1 LSTHPKAFAH
11 ATDLAEIASSF
22 FFNCFI
28 QSAYMRFI
36 LLLLLIS
43 STAFAQNTLQFQLQ
57 DANKQPLPF
66 STAILKKLP
75 DSTLYKGFLTD
86 ENGLGKISK
95 IPAGNYVLQ
104 VQSTG
109 FVTKKLS
116 LPNMTETS
124 QIDLGILILSPLT
137 KELAEVEVRATKP
150 FIEKK
155 LDKTIVNVENSAMAA
170 GNTTMEVLERSPGV
184 IVDKDGNISLRGKS
198 GAKVMIDG
206 KISYLTGTDLAN
218 YLRNLPADQIST
230 LEIMT
235 NPSSRYDAAG
245 TGGIINIKLKKNANI
260 GMNGSANAT
269 LAQGF
274 FNRQAL
280 GANLNYRNNGW
291 NWFGNASVGHRPN
304 MERNYL
310 LRKFTAQQ
318 ENWEQ
323 SFSYPNQNK
332 NAQVKGGVDW
342 YYSPKTTFG
351 ILLSGGYNYNSL
363 SNGLNQTVQ
372 MNGQNEVLSR
382 LDTYN
387 SLENPFFNYATN
399 FNYKH
404 TYDSTGR
411 ELTIDLDYA
420 RFVDESQ
427 NNYRSRYVNALFLP
441 VHPDSL
447 LRTNSA
453 SFINQYSLKSDYV
466 IPSFL
471 KAKWSLGMK
480 SSWVQ
485 TDNDLQFRAKSEQ
498 AAYFNFLTGQSNRF
512 VYTEQIHA
520 LYLNTERAIGKWSYQ
535 IGLRGEWTL
544 ADGTSSSYTS
554 EPDMTFHRDYLQLFP
569 SAFLQYEASKKHT
582 FGMNY
587 SRRIDRP
594 GYSDLNPFVFFLDNY
609 TYNVGNPM
617 LMPQLT
623 NSFELSHTYLGGIS
637 TTLGYSHTDQVITQL
652 LKQDAETRK
661 TFQTTANMAQ
671 RVTYSLGIS
680 LPIPIKNW
688 WTSNTDIFLNRAE
701 LTGNVA
707 SSAITPVGN
716 MFYVSSNHTF
726 TLPKDYK
733 IEFGGNYFTGGL
745 EGAFLFGAGG
755 SLNMG
760 IQKTIM
766 KKRATIRLNA
776 QDILYTSNPPVTI
789 KYADLDVLV
798 RPKNDS
804 RVVRLNFTYRFGNAA
819 IKGARQRATG
829 LDSEKGRV
837 KGAN

>member
-1 LSTHPKAFAH
+1 MIVH
-11 ATDLAEIASSF
+11 ATHWFEIASSF
-22 FFNCFI
+22 FFINSFI
-28 QSAYMRFI
+28 QSAYMRLL

-43 STAFAQNTLQFQLQ
+43 TVSFAQNSLQFRLQ
-57 DANKQPLPF
+57 DTNKQDLPF

-75 DSTLYKGFLTD
+75 DSTLYKGILTD
-86 ENGLGKISK
+86 ENGVGKLSK
-95 IPAGNYVLQ
+95 IPSGNYVLQ

-109 FVTKKLS
+109 FITQKLS
-116 LPNMTETS
+116 LPAITETS
-124 QIDLGILILSPLT
+124 QIDLGVISLLALT
-137 KELAEVEVRATKP
+137 KELAEVEVRAAKP
-150 FIEKK
+150 LIEKK

-269 LAQGF
+269 MAQGYF
-274 FNRQAL
+274 FRQSV

-291 NWFGNASVGHRPN
+291 NWFGNASYVHRPN

-323 SFSYPNQNK
+323 NFQYANQSENTQLK
-332 NAQVKGGVDW
+332 AGVDW
-342 YYSPKTTFG
+342 YASPKTTYGVLF
-351 ILLSGGYNYNSL
+351 SGGYNHNRL
-363 SNGLNQTVQ
+363 NDGLNRTVQ
-372 MNGQNEVLSR
+372 MNSQNEVLSR

-387 SLENPFFNYATN
+387 SLDNPFFNYATN
-399 FNYKH
+399 FNFKH

-411 ELTIDLDYA
+411 ELSIDLDQA

-427 NNYRSRYVNALFLP
+427 NNYRSRYVNAMFLP
-441 VHPDSL
+441 FKADSL
-447 LRTNSA
+447 LRTA
-453 SFINQYSLKSDYV
+453 SQSYIEQYSLKSDYV
-466 IPSFL
+466 VPSFL
-471 KAKWSLGMK
+471 KAKWGLGMK
-480 SSWVQ
+480 SSWVK
-485 TDNDLQFRAKSEQ
+485 TDNDLQFRAKSALAEN
-498 AAYFNFLTGQSNRF
+498 YNFLTGQSNRF

-520 LYLNTERAIGKWSYQ
+520 LYLNTERAIGKFSYQ
-535 IGLRGEWTL
+535 IGLRGEWTF
-544 ADGTSSSYTS
+544 ADGISKSYTGEADQS
-554 EPDMTFHRDYLQLFP
+554 FHRDYLQFFP

-582 FGMNY
+582 LGMNY

-652 LKQDAETRK
+652 LKQDVATRK
-661 TFQTTANMAQ
+661 TYQTTANMAQ
-671 RVTYSLGIS
+671 RVTYSVGIS
-680 LPIPIKNW
+680 LPIPVNKW
-688 WTSNTDIFLNRAE
+688 WTSNSDIFFNRAE
-701 LTGNVA
+701 LSGNIA
-707 SSAITPVGN
+707 ASAIAPSAN
-716 MFYVSSNHTF
+716 MFYISSNHTF
-726 TLPKDYK
+726 TLPKDIK
-733 IEFGGNYFTGGL
+733 IELGGNYFTGGL
-745 EGAFLFGAGG
+745 EGAFVFGAGG
-755 SLNMG
+755 QLNMG

-789 KYADLDVLV
+789 KYADLDVFV
-798 RPKNDS
+798 QPKNDS
-804 RVVRLNFTYRFGNAA
+804 RIVRLNFTYRFGNAS

-829 LDSEKGRV
+829 LDAEKGRV

>member
-1 LSTHPKAFAH
+1 
-11 ATDLAEIASSF
+11 
-22 FFNCFI
+22 
-28 QSAYMRFI
+28 MRFI
-36 LLLLLIS
+36 LLFLLIS
-43 STAFAQNTLQFQLQ
+43 STAFAQNSLQFHLQ
-57 DANKQPLPF
+57 DNNKQPLPF

-86 ENGLGKISK
+86 ENGLGKINK

-109 FVTKKLS
+109 FASKKLS
-116 LPNMTETS
+116 LPSITETS
-124 QIDLGILILSPLT
+124 QIDLGIISLSPLT

-150 FIEKK
+150 LIEKK

-206 KISYLTGTDLAN
+206 KIAYLTGTDLAN

-245 TGGIINIKLKKNANI
+245 TGGIINIRLKKNANI

-269 LAQGF
+269 LAQAYF
-274 FNRQAL
+274 LRQAL

-291 NWFGNASVGHRPN
+291 NWFGNASVGQRPN

-310 LRKFTAQQ
+310 LRRFTAQQ

-323 SFSYPNQNK
+323 SFRYANQNK

-363 SNGLNQTVQ
+363 NDGLNQTVQ
-372 MNGQNEVLSR
+372 MNSQNEVLSR

-387 SLENPFFNYATN
+387 SLENPFFNYAAN
-399 FNYKH
+399 FNFKH

-411 ELTIDLDYA
+411 ELTIDLDHA

-441 VHPDSL
+441 VLPDSL

-471 KAKWSLGMK
+471 KAKWSMGMK

-485 TDNDLQFRAKSEQ
+485 TDNDLQFRSKSAQ
-498 AAYFNFLTGQSNRF
+498 AAYYNFLTGQSNRF

-544 ADGTSSSYTS
+544 ADGTSSAYTG
-554 EPDMTFHRDYLQLFP
+554 EADMTFHRDYLQIFP

-582 FGMNY
+582 LGMNY

-623 NSFELSHTYLGGIS
+623 NSFELSHTYMGGIS

-652 LKQDAETRK
+652 LKQEAETRK

-688 WTSNTDIFLNRAE
+688 WTSNTDIFINRAE
-701 LTGNVA
+701 LTGNISTA
-707 SSAITPVGN
+707 NINTAGN

-819 IKGARQRATG
+819 IKGARQRSTG

>member
-1 LSTHPKAFAH
+1 
-11 ATDLAEIASSF
+11 
-22 FFNCFI
+22 
-28 QSAYMRFI
+28 MRFI
-36 LLLLLIS
+36 LLFLLIS
-43 STAFAQNTLQFQLQ
+43 STAFAQNSLQFHLQ
-57 DANKQPLPF
+57 DNNKQPLPF

-75 DSTLYKGFLTD
+75 DSSLYKGFLTD
-86 ENGLGKISK
+86 ENGLGKINK

-109 FVTKKLS
+109 FTSKKLS
-116 LPNMTETS
+116 LPSITETS
-124 QIDLGILILSPLT
+124 QIDLGIISLSPLT

-150 FIEKK
+150 LIEKK

-245 TGGIINIKLKKNANI
+245 TGGIINIRLKKNANI

-269 LAQGF
+269 LAQAYF
-274 FNRQAL
+274 LRQAL

-291 NWFGNASVGHRPN
+291 NWFGNASVGQRPN

-310 LRKFTAQQ
+310 LRRFTAQQ

-323 SFSYPNQNK
+323 SFRYANQNK
-332 NAQVKGGVDW
+332 NAQIKGGVDW

-363 SNGLNQTVQ
+363 NDGLNQTVQ
-372 MNGQNEVLSR
+372 MNSQNEVLSR

-387 SLENPFFNYATN
+387 SLENPFFNYAAN
-399 FNYKH
+399 FNFKH

-411 ELTIDLDYA
+411 ELTIDLDHA

-441 VHPDSL
+441 VMPDYSL

-453 SFINQYSLKSDYV
+453 SYINQYSLKSDYV

-471 KAKWSLGMK
+471 KAKWSMGMK

-485 TDNDLQFRAKSEQ
+485 TDNDLQFRSKSAQ
-498 AAYFNFLTGQSNRF
+498 AAYYNFLTGQSNRF

-544 ADGTSSSYTS
+544 ADGTSSAYTG
-554 EPDMTFHRDYLQLFP
+554 EADMTFHRDYLQIFP

-582 FGMNY
+582 LGMNY

-623 NSFELSHTYLGGIS
+623 NSFELSHTYMGGIS

-652 LKQDAETRK
+652 LKQEAETRK

-688 WTSNTDIFLNRAE
+688 WTSNTDIFINRAE
-701 LTGNVA
+701 LTGSVSTANINTA
-707 SSAITPVGN
+707 GN

-819 IKGARQRATG
+819 IKGARQRSTG

>member
-1 LSTHPKAFAH
+1 
-11 ATDLAEIASSF
+11 
-22 FFNCFI
+22 
-28 QSAYMRFI
+28 MRFI

-198 GAKVMIDG
+198 GAKVMIEG

>member
-1 LSTHPKAFAH
+1 
-11 ATDLAEIASSF
+11 
-22 FFNCFI
+22 
-28 QSAYMRFI
+28 MRFI
-36 LLLLLIS
+36 LLFLLIS
-43 STAFAQNTLQFQLQ
+43 STAFAQNSLQFNLQ
-57 DANKQPLPF
+57 DNNKQPLPF

-86 ENGLGKISK
+86 ENGLGKINK

-109 FVTKKLS
+109 FISQKLN
-116 LPNMTETS
+116 LPAITETS
-124 QIDLGILILSPLT
+124 QIDLGVISLLPLT
-137 KELAEVEVRATKP
+137 KELAAVEVRATKP
-150 FIEKK
+150 LIEKK

-269 LAQGF
+269 LAQAYF
-274 FNRQAL
+274 LRQAL

-291 NWFGNASVGHRPN
+291 NWFGNASMGQRPN

-323 SFSYPNQNK
+323 SFRYANQNK
-332 NAQVKGGVDW
+332 NAQIKGGVDW

-363 SNGLNQTVQ
+363 SDGLNQTVQ
-372 MNGQNEVLSR
+372 MNSQNEVLSR

-387 SLENPFFNYATN
+387 SLENPFFNYAAN
-399 FNYKH
+399 FNFKH

-411 ELTIDLDYA
+411 ELTIDLDHA

-441 VHPDSL
+441 LMPDSL
-447 LRTNSA
+447 LRTNAA

-471 KAKWSLGMK
+471 KAKWSMGMK

-485 TDNDLQFRAKSEQ
+485 TDNDLQFRSKSAQ
-498 AAYFNFLTGQSNRF
+498 AAYYNFLSGQSNRF

-535 IGLRGEWTL
+535 IGLRGEWTF
-544 ADGTSSSYTS
+544 ADGTSSAYTG
-554 EPDMTFHRDYLQLFP
+554 EADMTFHRDYLQIFP

-582 FGMNY
+582 LGMNY

-623 NSFELSHTYLGGIS
+623 HSFELIHTYMGGIS
-637 TTLGYSHTDQVITQL
+637 TTLGYSHTDQVITQI
-652 LKQDAETRK
+652 LKQEAETRK

-671 RVTYSLGIS
+671 RVTYSLGFS

-688 WTSNTDIFLNRAE
+688 WTSNTDIFINRAE
-701 LTGNVA
+701 LTGNISTA
-707 SSAITPVGN
+707 NINTAGN

-819 IKGARQRATG
+819 IKGARQRSTG

>member
-1 LSTHPKAFAH
+1 
-11 ATDLAEIASSF
+11 
-22 FFNCFI
+22 
-28 QSAYMRFI
+28 MRFI

-57 DANKQPLPF
+57 DANKQALPF

-86 ENGLGKISK
+86 ENGLGKISM

-116 LPNMTETS
+116 LPSMTESS
-124 QIDLGILILSPLT
+124 QIDLGILILSPLS

-218 YLRNLPADQIST
+218 YLRNLPADQISA

-269 LAQGF
+269 LAQGYF
-274 FNRQAL
+274 FRQSV

-291 NWFGNASVGHRPN
+291 NWFGNASVGQRPN

-323 SFSYPNQNK
+323 NFQYANQNK
-332 NAQVKGGVDW
+332 NAQLKAGVDW
-342 YYSPKTTFG
+342 YASPKTTYG
-351 ILLSGGYNYNSL
+351 LLFSGGYNFNSL
-363 SNGLNQTVQ
+363 TDGLNRTVQ
-372 MNGQNEVLSR
+372 MNSQNEVLSR

-387 SLENPFFNYATN
+387 SLENPFFNYAAN
-399 FNYKH
+399 FNFKH

-411 ELTIDLDYA
+411 ELTIDIDQA
-420 RFVDESQ
+420 RFVDESR
-427 NNYRSRYVNALFLP
+427 NNYRSQYSNPLFLP
-441 VHPDSL
+441 VRPDSL
-447 LRTNSA
+447 LRTSSNSY
-453 SFINQYSLKSDYV
+453 IEQYSLKSDYV
-466 IPSFL
+466 IPTFL
-471 KAKWSLGMK
+471 KAKWGLGMK
-480 SSWVQ
+480 SSWVK
-485 TDNDLQFRAKSEQ
+485 TDNDLQFRAKSNLAEF
-498 AAYFNFLTGQSNRF
+498 YNFLTGQSNRF
-512 VYTEQIHA
+512 VYEEQIHA

-535 IGLRGEWTL
+535 IGLRGEWTF
-544 ADGTSSSYTS
+544 ANGTSSSYTG
-554 EPDMTFHRDYLQLFP
+554 EPDITFHRDYLQFFP

-582 FGMNY
+582 LGLNY

-609 TYNVGNPM
+609 TYNVGNPL

-623 NSFELSHTYLGGIS
+623 NSFELSHTYMGGIS

-661 TFQTTANMAQ
+661 TYQTTANMAQ
-671 RVTYSLGIS
+671 RVTYSLGFS

-688 WTSNTDIFLNRAE
+688 WTSNTDIFFNRAE

-707 SSAITPVGN
+707 SSAITPAGN

-726 TLPKDYK
+726 TLPKDIK

-755 SLNMG
+755 QLNMG

-766 KKRATIRLNA
+766 NKRATIRLNA

-798 RPKNDS
+798 QPKNDS
-804 RVVRLNFTYRFGNAA
+804 RVVRLNFTYRFGNAS
-819 IKGARQRATG
+819 IKGARQRSTG

>member
-1 LSTHPKAFAH
+1 
-11 ATDLAEIASSF
+11 
-22 FFNCFI
+22 
-28 QSAYMRFI
+28 MRFI
-36 LLLLLIS
+36 LLFLLIS
-43 STAFAQNTLQFQLQ
+43 STAFAQNSLQFHLQ
-57 DANKQPLPF
+57 DNNKQPLPF

-75 DSTLYKGFLTD
+75 DSSLYKGFLTD
-86 ENGLGKISK
+86 ENGLGKINK

-109 FVTKKLS
+109 FTSKKLS
-116 LPNMTETS
+116 LPSITETS
-124 QIDLGILILSPLT
+124 QIDLGIISLLPLT

-150 FIEKK
+150 LIEKK

-245 TGGIINIKLKKNANI
+245 TGGIINIRLKKNANI

-269 LAQGF
+269 LAQAYF
-274 FNRQAL
+274 LRQAL

-291 NWFGNASVGHRPN
+291 NWFGNASVGQRPN

-310 LRKFTAQQ
+310 LRRFTAQQ

-323 SFSYPNQNK
+323 SFRYANQNK

-363 SNGLNQTVQ
+363 TEGLNQTVQ
-372 MNGQNEVLSR
+372 MNSQNEVLSR

-387 SLENPFFNYATN
+387 SLENPFFNYAAN
-399 FNYKH
+399 FNFKH

-411 ELTIDLDYA
+411 ELTIDLDHA

-427 NNYRSRYVNALFLP
+427 NNYRSRYVNALYLP
-441 VHPDSL
+441 LMPDSL

-471 KAKWSLGMK
+471 KAKWSMGMK

-485 TDNDLQFRAKSEQ
+485 TDNDLQFRSKSAQ
-498 AAYFNFLTGQSNRF
+498 AAYYNFLTGQSNRF

-544 ADGTSSSYTS
+544 ADGTSSAYTG
-554 EPDMTFHRDYLQLFP
+554 EADMTFHRDYLQIFP

-582 FGMNY
+582 LGMNY

-623 NSFELSHTYLGGIS
+623 NSFELSHTYMGGIS

-652 LKQDAETRK
+652 LKQEAETRK

-688 WTSNTDIFLNRAE
+688 WTSNTDIFINRAE
-701 LTGNVA
+701 LTGNISTA
-707 SSAITPVGN
+707 NINTAGN

-819 IKGARQRATG
+819 IKGARQRSTG

>member
-1 LSTHPKAFAH
+1 
-11 ATDLAEIASSF
+11 
-22 FFNCFI
+22 
-28 QSAYMRFI
+28 MRFI
-36 LLLLLIS
+36 LLFLLIS
-43 STAFAQNTLQFQLQ
+43 STAFAQNSLQFHLQ
-57 DANKQPLPF
+57 DNNKQPLPF

-75 DSTLYKGFLTD
+75 DSSLYKGFLTD
-86 ENGLGKISK
+86 ENGLGKINK

-109 FVTKKLS
+109 FASKKLS
-116 LPNMTETS
+116 LPSITETS
-124 QIDLGILILSPLT
+124 QIDLGIISLSPLT

-150 FIEKK
+150 LIEKK

-245 TGGIINIKLKKNANI
+245 TGGIINIRLKKNANI

-269 LAQGF
+269 LAQAYF
-274 FNRQAL
+274 LRQAL

-291 NWFGNASVGHRPN
+291 NWFGNASVGQRPN

-310 LRKFTAQQ
+310 LRRFTAQQ

-323 SFSYPNQNK
+323 SFRYANQNK

-363 SNGLNQTVQ
+363 TDGLNQTVQ
-372 MNGQNEVLSR
+372 MNSQNEVLSC

-387 SLENPFFNYATN
+387 SLENPFFNYAAN
-399 FNYKH
+399 FNFKH

-411 ELTIDLDYA
+411 ELTIDLDHA

-441 VHPDSL
+441 VMPDSL

-471 KAKWSLGMK
+471 KAKWSMGMK

-485 TDNDLQFRAKSEQ
+485 TDNDLQFRSKSAQ
-498 AAYFNFLTGQSNRF
+498 AAYYNFLTGQSNRF

-544 ADGTSSSYTS
+544 ADGTSSAYTG
-554 EPDMTFHRDYLQLFP
+554 EADMTFHRDYLQIFP

-582 FGMNY
+582 LGMNY

-623 NSFELSHTYLGGIS
+623 NSFELSHTYMGGIS

-652 LKQDAETRK
+652 LKQEAETRK

-688 WTSNTDIFLNRAE
+688 WTSNTDIFINRAE
-701 LTGNVA
+701 LTGNISTA
-707 SSAITPVGN
+707 NINTAGN

-804 RVVRLNFTYRFGNAA
+804 RVVRLNFTYRFGNAS
-819 IKGARQRATG
+819 IKGARQRSTG

>member
-1 LSTHPKAFAH
+1 
-11 ATDLAEIASSF
+11 
-22 FFNCFI
+22 
-28 QSAYMRFI
+28 
-36 LLLLLIS
+36 
-43 STAFAQNTLQFQLQ
+43 
-57 DANKQPLPF
+57 
-66 STAILKKLP
+66 
-75 DSTLYKGFLTD
+75 
-86 ENGLGKISK
+86 
-95 IPAGNYVLQ
+95 
-104 VQSTG
+104 
-109 FVTKKLS
+109 
-116 LPNMTETS
+116 
-124 QIDLGILILSPLT
+124 
-137 KELAEVEVRATKP
+137 
-150 FIEKK
+150 
-155 LDKTIVNVENSAMAA
+155 
-170 GNTTMEVLERSPGV
+170 V

-372 MNGQNEVLSR
+372 MNSQNEVLSR

-387 SLENPFFNYATN
+387 SLENPFSNYAAN

-544 ADGTSSSYTS
+544 ADGTSSSYTT

-637 TTLGYSHTDQVITQL
+637 TTLGYSHTDQVITQI
-652 LKQDAETRK
+652 LKQEAETRK

-680 LPIPIKNW
+680 LPVPIKNW

-701 LTGNVA
+701 LTGNI
-707 SSAITPVGN
+707 SSSNINTTGN
-716 MFYVSSNHTF
+716 MFYLSSNHTF

>member
-1 LSTHPKAFAH
+1 
-11 ATDLAEIASSF
+11 
-22 FFNCFI
+22 
-28 QSAYMRFI
+28 M
-36 LLLLLIS
+36 
-43 STAFAQNTLQFQLQ
+43 
-57 DANKQPLPF
+57 
-66 STAILKKLP
+66 
-75 DSTLYKGFLTD
+75 
-86 ENGLGKISK
+86 
-95 IPAGNYVLQ
+95 
-104 VQSTG
+104 
-109 FVTKKLS
+109 
-116 LPNMTETS
+116 
-124 QIDLGILILSPLT
+124 
-137 KELAEVEVRATKP
+137 
-150 FIEKK
+150 
-155 LDKTIVNVENSAMAA
+155 NS
-170 GNTTMEVLERSPGV
+170 
-184 IVDKDGNISLRGKS
+184 
-198 GAKVMIDG
+198 
-206 KISYLTGTDLAN
+206 
-218 YLRNLPADQIST
+218 
-230 LEIMT
+230 
-235 NPSSRYDAAG
+235 
-245 TGGIINIKLKKNANI
+245 
-260 GMNGSANAT
+260 
-269 LAQGF
+269 
-274 FNRQAL
+274 
-280 GANLNYRNNGW
+280 
-291 NWFGNASVGHRPN
+291 
-304 MERNYL
+304 
-310 LRKFTAQQ
+310 
-318 ENWEQ
+318 
-323 SFSYPNQNK
+323 
-332 NAQVKGGVDW
+332 
-342 YYSPKTTFG
+342 
-351 ILLSGGYNYNSL
+351 
-363 SNGLNQTVQ
+363 
-372 MNGQNEVLSR
+372 QNEVLSR

-387 SLENPFFNYATN
+387 SLENPFFNYAAN
-399 FNYKH
+399 FNFKH

-411 ELTIDLDYA
+411 ELTIDLDHA

-441 VHPDSL
+441 VMPDSL

-471 KAKWSLGMK
+471 KAKWSMGMK

-485 TDNDLQFRAKSEQ
+485 TDNDLQFRSKSAQ
-498 AAYFNFLTGQSNRF
+498 AAYYNFLTGQSNRF

-535 IGLRGEWTL
+535 IGLRSEWTL
-544 ADGTSSSYTS
+544 ADGTSSAYTG
-554 EPDMTFHRDYLQLFP
+554 EADMTFHRDYLQIFP

-582 FGMNY
+582 LGMNY

-623 NSFELSHTYLGGIS
+623 NSFELSHTYMGGIS

-652 LKQDAETRK
+652 LKQEAETRK

-688 WTSNTDIFLNRAE
+688 WTSNTDIFINRAE
-701 LTGNVA
+701 LTGNISTA
-707 SSAITPVGN
+707 NINTAGN

-819 IKGARQRATG
+819 IKGARQRSTG

>member
-1 LSTHPKAFAH
+1 
-11 ATDLAEIASSF
+11 
-22 FFNCFI
+22 
-28 QSAYMRFI
+28 MRFI

-124 QIDLGILILSPLT
+124 QIDLGILILSPLS

-198 GAKVMIDG
+198 GAKVMIEG

-387 SLENPFFNYATN
+387 SLENPFFNYAAN

>member
-1 LSTHPKAFAH
+1 
-11 ATDLAEIASSF
+11 
-22 FFNCFI
+22 
-28 QSAYMRFI
+28 MR
-36 LLLLLIS
+36 LLLLLLLV
-43 STAFAQNTLQFQLQ
+43 STSLFAQNSLQFHLQ
-57 DANKQPLPF
+57 DSNKQDLPF

-75 DSTLYKGFLTD
+75 DSSLYKGFLTD
-86 ENGLGKISK
+86 ENGIGKLTK

-109 FVTKKLS
+109 FITQKLS
-116 LPNMTETS
+116 LPTITETS
-124 QIDLGILILSPLT
+124 QIDLGVISLLALT

-150 FIEKK
+150 LIEKK

-260 GMNGSANAT
+260 GMNGSVNTT
-269 LAQGF
+269 LAQGY

-280 GANLNYRNNGW
+280 GGNVNYRNNGW
-291 NWFGNASVGHRPN
+291 NWFGNASFGRRPN

-323 SFSYPNQNK
+323 NFQYANQNE
-332 NAQVKGGVDW
+332 NAQLKAGVDW
-342 YYSPKTTFG
+342 YFSPKTTYG
-351 ILLSGGYNYNSL
+351 ILISGGYNHNSL
-363 SNGLNQTVQ
+363 NDGLNRTVQ
-372 MNGQNEVLSR
+372 MNSQNEVLSR

-387 SLENPFFNYATN
+387 SMNNPFFNYAAN
-399 FNYKH
+399 FNFKH
-404 TYDSTGR
+404 SYDSTGR
-411 ELTIDLDYA
+411 ELTLDIDHAHFND
-420 RFVDESQ
+420 Q
-427 NNYRSRYVNALFLP
+427 NQNDYRSRYSNSLFLP
-441 VHPDSL
+441 VRPDSL
-447 LRTNSA
+447 LRTGSQ
-453 SFINQYSLKSDYV
+453 SYIDQYSLKSDYI

-471 KAKWSLGMK
+471 KAKWGLGMK
-480 SSWVQ
+480 SSWVK
-485 TDNDLQFRAKSEQ
+485 TDNDLQFRAKAFQGEQ
-498 AAYFNFLTGQSNRF
+498 YQFLTGQSNRF

-535 IGLRGEWTL
+535 IGLRGEWTF
-544 ADGTSSSYTS
+544 ADGTSSAYTQ
-554 EPDMTFHRDYLQLFP
+554 EPDISFHRDYLQFFP

-582 FGMNY
+582 LGMTY

-594 GYSDLNPFVFFLDNY
+594 GYSDLNPFVFYLDNY

-623 NSFELSHTYLGGIS
+623 NSFELSHTYMGGIS

-652 LKQDAETRK
+652 LKQDVATRK
-661 TFQTTANMAQ
+661 TYQTTANMAQ
-671 RVTYSLGIS
+671 RVTYSVGIS
-680 LPIPIKNW
+680 LPIPVNKW
-688 WTSNTDIFLNRAE
+688 WTSNSDIFFNRAE
-701 LTGNVA
+701 LTGNIA
-707 SSAITPVGN
+707 ASAISPSAN
-716 MFYVSSNHTF
+716 MFYISSNHTF
-726 TLPKDYK
+726 TLPKDIK
-733 IEFGGNYFTGGL
+733 IELGGNYFTGGL
-745 EGAFLFGAGG
+745 EGAFVFGAGG

-798 RPKNDS
+798 QPKNDS
-804 RVVRLNFTYRFGNAA
+804 RVVRLNFTYRFGNAS

-829 LDSEKGRV
+829 LDAEKGRV

>member
-1 LSTHPKAFAH
+1 
-11 ATDLAEIASSF
+11 
-22 FFNCFI
+22 
-28 QSAYMRFI
+28 MRFI

-43 STAFAQNTLQFQLQ
+43 STTFAQNSLQFQLQ
-57 DANKQPLPF
+57 DNNKQALPF
-66 STAILKKLP
+66 ASAILKKLP
-75 DSTLYKGFLTD
+75 DSSLYKGFLTD
-86 ENGLGKISK
+86 ENGLGKITK
-95 IPAGNYVLQ
+95 IPAGNYLLQ
-104 VQSTG
+104 IQHTG
-109 FVTKKLS
+109 FITQKIT
-116 LPNMTETS
+116 LPSINESS
-124 QIDLGILILSPLT
+124 QIDLGIFSLIAMT

-150 FIEKK
+150 LIEKK

-198 GAKVMIDG
+198 GARVMIDG
-206 KISYLTGTDLAN
+206 KISYLSGSDLAN

-260 GMNGSANAT
+260 GMNGSANTT
-269 LAQGF
+269 LAQGYF
-274 FNRQAL
+274 FRQAL

-291 NWFGNASVGHRPN
+291 NWFGNASVGQRPN

-323 SFSYPNQNK
+323 SFQYANQNK
-332 NAQVKGGVDW
+332 NAQLKAGVDW
-342 YYSPKTTFG
+342 YYSPKTTVG
-351 ILLSGGYNYNSL
+351 ILLSGGYNNNSL
-363 SNGLNQTVQ
+363 NDGLNQTIQ
-372 MNGQNEVLSR
+372 MNSQNEVLSR
-382 LDTYN
+382 LNTFN
-387 SLENPFFNYATN
+387 TLTNPFFNYATN
-399 FNYKH
+399 FNFKH

-420 RFVDESQ
+420 RFVDKSQ
-427 NNYRSRYVNALFLP
+427 NDYRSQYSNPLYLP
-441 VHPDSL
+441 IKSDSL
-447 LRTNSA
+447 LRTGALSY
-453 SFINQYSLKSDYV
+453 IDQYSFKSDYV

-471 KAKWSLGMK
+471 KAKWGLGMK
-480 SSWVQ
+480 SSWVK
-485 TDNDLQFRAKSEQ
+485 TDNDLQFRSKSEM
-498 AAYFNFLTGQSNRF
+498 APFYNFLTGQSNRF

-520 LYLNTERAIGKWSYQ
+520 MYLNTERAIGKWSYQ
-535 IGLRGEWTL
+535 IGLRGEWTF
-544 ADGTSSSYTS
+544 ADGTSSSYTND
-554 EPDMTFHRDYLQLFP
+554 PDVTFHRDYLQFFP
-569 SAFLQYEASKKHT
+569 SAFLQYEASKNHT
-582 FGMNY
+582 LGMNY

-594 GYSDLNPFVFFLDNY
+594 GYSDLNPFVFFIDNY

-623 NSFELSHTYLGGIS
+623 NSFELSHTYMGGIS

-652 LKQDAETRK
+652 LKQEAEKRK
-661 TFQTTANMAQ
+661 TFQTTANIAQ
-671 RVTYSLGIS
+671 RINYSLGMS

-688 WTSNTDIFLNRAE
+688 WTSNTDIYLNRAE
-701 LTGNVA
+701 LTGNISTA
-707 SSAITPVGN
+707 DINTAGN

-726 TLPKDYK
+726 TLPKDIK

-798 RPKNDS
+798 QPKNDS
-804 RVVRLNFTYRFGNAA
+804 RIVRLNFTYRFGNAS
-819 IKGARQRATG
+819 IKGARQRSTG
-829 LDSEKGRV
+829 LDAEKGRV

>member
-1 LSTHPKAFAH
+1 
-11 ATDLAEIASSF
+11 
-22 FFNCFI
+22 
-28 QSAYMRFI
+28 MRFI

-124 QIDLGILILSPLT
+124 QIDLGILILSPLS

-198 GAKVMIDG
+198 GAKVMIEG

>member
-1 LSTHPKAFAH
+1 
-11 ATDLAEIASSF
+11 
-22 FFNCFI
+22 
-28 QSAYMRFI
+28 MR
-36 LLLLLIS
+36 LLLFLLFIS
-43 STAFAQNTLQFQLQ
+43 SASLAQNSLQFQLQ
-57 DANKQPLPF
+57 DSNNQALPF
-66 STAILKKLP
+66 SGAILKKLP
-75 DSTLYKGFLTD
+75 DSSLYKGFLTD
-86 ENGLGKISK
+86 ENGLGKLTK
-95 IPAGNYVLQ
+95 ITPGNYVLQ
-104 VQSTG
+104 VQSAG
-109 FVTKKLS
+109 FITQKIS
-116 LPNMTETS
+116 LAPITESSTL
-124 QIDLGILILSPLT
+124 DLGTLTLVNLSR
-137 KELAEVEVRATKP
+137 ELAEVEVRATKP
-150 FIEKK
+150 LIEKK

-218 YLRNLPADQIST
+218 YLRNLPADQISA

-260 GMNGSANAT
+260 GMNGSLNTT

-280 GANLNYRNNGW
+280 GGNLNYRNNGW
-291 NWFGNASVGHRPN
+291 NWFGNASVGRRPN

-310 LRKFTAQQ
+310 LRKFSIQQ

-323 SFSYPNQNK
+323 NFQYANQNE
-332 NAQVKGGVDW
+332 NAQLKGGVDW
-342 YYSPKTTFG
+342 YYSPKTTYG
-351 ILLSGGYNYNSL
+351 ILLSGGYNHNSL
-363 SNGLNQTVQ
+363 RDGLNRTVQ
-372 MNGQNEVLSR
+372 MNNQNEVLSR

-387 SLENPFFNYATN
+387 SLDNPFFNYAAN
-399 FNYKH
+399 FNFKH
-404 TYDSTGR
+404 TFDSTGR
-411 ELTIDLDYA
+411 EVTIDMDHA

-427 NNYRSRYVNALFLP
+427 NNYRSQYANALYLP
-441 VHPDSL
+441 LKADSL
-447 LRTNSA
+447 LRTS
-453 SFINQYSLKSDYV
+453 SQSYIDQYSLKSDYV

-471 KAKWSLGMK
+471 KAKWGLGMK
-480 SSWVQ
+480 SSWVK
-485 TDNDLQFRAKSEQ
+485 TDNDLQFRAKSALAEN
-498 AAYFNFLTGQSNRF
+498 YNFLTGQSNRF
-512 VYTEQIHA
+512 IYTEQIHA
-520 LYLNTERAIGKWSYQ
+520 MYLNTERAIGKWSYQ
-535 IGLRGEWTL
+535 IGLRGEWTF
-544 ADGTSSSYTS
+544 ADGTSSSYTQ
-554 EPDMTFHRDYLQLFP
+554 DADVTFHRDYLQFFP

-582 FGMNY
+582 FGMTY

-594 GYSDLNPFVFFLDNY
+594 GYSDLNPFVFYLDNY

-623 NSFELSHTYLGGIS
+623 NSLELSHTYMGGIS

-652 LKQDAETRK
+652 LKQDAESRK
-661 TFQTTANMAQ
+661 TYQTTANMAQ
-671 RVTYSLGIS
+671 RVTYSLGVT

-688 WTSNTDIFLNRAE
+688 WTSNSDIFFNRAE

-707 SSAITPVGN
+707 SSAITPAGN
-716 MFYVSSNHTF
+716 MFYLSSNHTF
-726 TLPKDYK
+726 TLPKDFK

-760 IQKTIM
+760 VQKTIL

-776 QDILYTSNPPVTI
+776 QDMLYTSNPKVTI

-798 RPKNDS
+798 QPKNDS
-804 RVVRLNFTYRFGNAA
+804 RVVRLNFTYRFGNAS
-819 IKGARQRATG
+819 IKGARQRSTG
-829 LDSEKGRV
+829 LDAEKGRV

>member
-1 LSTHPKAFAH
+1 
-11 ATDLAEIASSF
+11 
-22 FFNCFI
+22 
-28 QSAYMRFI
+28 MRFI
-36 LLLLLIS
+36 LLFLLVS
-43 STAFAQNTLQFQLQ
+43 STAFAQNSLQFHLK
-57 DANKQPLPF
+57 DNNKQPLPF

-86 ENGLGKISK
+86 ENGLGKINK

-109 FVTKKLS
+109 FASKKLS
-116 LPNMTETS
+116 LPSITETS
-124 QIDLGILILSPLT
+124 QIDLGIISLSPLT

-150 FIEKK
+150 LIEKK

-245 TGGIINIKLKKNANI
+245 TGGIINIRLKKNANI

-269 LAQGF
+269 LAQAYF
-274 FNRQAL
+274 LRQAL

-291 NWFGNASVGHRPN
+291 NWFGNASVGQRPN

-310 LRKFTAQQ
+310 LRRFTAQQ

-323 SFSYPNQNK
+323 SFRYANQNK

-363 SNGLNQTVQ
+363 NDGLNQTVQ
-372 MNGQNEVLSR
+372 MNSQNEVLSR

-387 SLENPFFNYATN
+387 SLENPFFNYAAN
-399 FNYKH
+399 FNFKH

-411 ELTIDLDYA
+411 ELTIDLDHA

-441 VHPDSL
+441 VMPDSL

-471 KAKWSLGMK
+471 KAKWSMGMK

-485 TDNDLQFRAKSEQ
+485 TDNDLQFRSKSAQ
-498 AAYFNFLTGQSNRF
+498 AAYYNFLTGQSNRF

-544 ADGTSSSYTS
+544 ADGTSSAYTG
-554 EPDMTFHRDYLQLFP
+554 EADMTFHRDYLQIFP

-582 FGMNY
+582 LGMNY

-623 NSFELSHTYLGGIS
+623 NSFELSHTYMGGIS

-652 LKQDAETRK
+652 LKQEAETRK

-688 WTSNTDIFLNRAE
+688 WTSNTDIFINRAE
-701 LTGNVA
+701 LTGNISTA
-707 SSAITPVGN
+707 NINTAGN

-819 IKGARQRATG
+819 IKGARQRSTG

>member
-1 LSTHPKAFAH
+1 
-11 ATDLAEIASSF
+11 
-22 FFNCFI
+22 
-28 QSAYMRFI
+28 MRFI

-43 STAFAQNTLQFQLQ
+43 STAFAQNSLQFQLQ
-57 DANKQPLPF
+57 DANKQALPF
-66 STAILKKLP
+66 ASALLKKLP
-75 DSTLYKGFLTD
+75 DSSLYKGFVTD
-86 ENGLGKISK
+86 ENGLGKINK
-95 IPAGNYVLQ
+95 IPAGNYLLQ
-104 VQSTG
+104 IQTTG
-109 FVTKKLS
+109 FITQKIP
-116 LPNMTETS
+116 LPSVTETS
-124 QIDLGILILSPLT
+124 TINLGSITMGSLSQ
-137 KELAEVEVRATKP
+137 ELAAVEVRASKP
-150 FIEKK
+150 LIEKK

-170 GNTTMEVLERSPGV
+170 GNTTMEVLERAPGV

-198 GAKVMIDG
+198 GARVMIDD
-206 KISYLTGTDLAN
+206 KISYLSGTDLAN

-235 NPSSRYDAAG
+235 NPSARYDAAG

-269 LAQGF
+269 LAQGYF
-274 FNRQAL
+274 FRQAL

-291 NWFGNASVGHRPN
+291 NWFGNASVGQRPN

-323 SFSYPNQNK
+323 SFQYANQNK
-332 NAQVKGGVDW
+332 NAQLKAGVDW
-342 YYSPKTTFG
+342 YYSRKTTFG
-351 ILLSGGYNYNSL
+351 ILISGGYNRNNL
-363 SNGLNQTVQ
+363 ADGLNRTVQ
-372 MNGQNEVLSR
+372 MTSQNEVLSR

-387 SLENPFFNYATN
+387 SNNNPFSNYATN
-399 FNYKH
+399 FNFKH
-404 TYDSTGR
+404 SYDSTGR
-411 ELTIDLDYA
+411 DLTIDVDYA
-420 RFVDESQ
+420 RFVDQSQ
-427 NNYRSRYVNALFLP
+427 NDYRSRYTNPFYLP
-441 VHPDSL
+441 IKPDSL
-447 LRTNSA
+447 LRTGSL
-453 SFINQYSLKSDYV
+453 SYIDQYSFKSDYV

-471 KAKWSLGMK
+471 KAKWGLGMK
-480 SSWVQ
+480 SSWVS
-485 TDNDLQFRAKSEQ
+485 TDNDLQFRSKSNLAEF
-498 AAYFNFLTGQSNRF
+498 YNFLTSQSNRF

-535 IGLRGEWTL
+535 IGLRGEWTF
-544 ADGTSSSYTS
+544 ADGTSKSYTG
-554 EPDMTFHRDYLQLFP
+554 EPDVTFHRDYLQFFP
-569 SAFLQYEASKKHT
+569 SAFLQYEASKNHT
-582 FGMNY
+582 LGLNF

-609 TYNVGNPM
+609 TYNVGNPL

-623 NSFELSHTYLGGIS
+623 NSFELSHTYMGGIS
-637 TTLGYSHTDQVITQL
+637 TTLGYSQTDQVITQI

-671 RVTYSLGIS
+671 RLTYSLGIS

-688 WTSNTDIFLNRAE
+688 WTSNSDIFFNRAE
-701 LTGNVA
+701 LTGNI
-707 SSAITPVGN
+707 SSAAINTARN

-726 TLPKDYK
+726 TLPKDIK

-776 QDILYTSNPPVTI
+776 QDILYTSNPQVTI

-798 RPKNDS
+798 KPKNDS
-804 RVVRLNFTYRFGNAA
+804 RVVRLNFTYRFGNAS
-819 IKGARQRATG
+819 IKGARQRSTG
-829 LDSEKGRV
+829 LDAEKGRV